1 MIAATQRFTNKTTVE
16 QELANASLVKTL
28 NPKGS
33 NNYGQPAL
41 ILPSIDANKLTLV
54 GGNDYNSASLSTQ
67 KIPLNRMPN
76 PAGAAQ
82 SPRGGKKTQRQ
93 MVPGYPYLQLLPR
106 GNNNKNSYD
115 NSSSVL

>member
-54 GGNDYNSASLSTQ
+54 GGNDYNSASLSPQ